1 MIRLSD
7 TERTMVLQR
16 LEEANKRIADLE
28 QGIQRLSEKG
38 LPTVEAERLLR
49 LLRRS
54 HSQET

>member
-1 MIRLSD
+1 
-7 TERTMVLQR
+7 MVLQR